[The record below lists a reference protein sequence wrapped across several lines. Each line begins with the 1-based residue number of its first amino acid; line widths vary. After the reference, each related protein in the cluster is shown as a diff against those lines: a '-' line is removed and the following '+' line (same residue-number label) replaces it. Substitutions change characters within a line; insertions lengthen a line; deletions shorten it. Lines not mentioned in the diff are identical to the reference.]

1 MKKNFHKLIAFLALV
16 IIMFIA
22 IISFGFARNKEKF
35 KEATVDKMLETVEE
49 KKEMI
54 VYFGQEDCSACAVF
68 SDILMDL
75 KKRTKQEIFYLDA
88 NSLDENEK
96 RVLEEYYVSETPT
109 LIVISKGDMVF
120 YRNLTV
126 AEDIEKALSN
136 LNIEK
141 ERINSVEI
149 IDFDELEQKFQA
161 GTDFFIYIGREDCRD
176 CAKFFPILEQYVGDG
191 INRGMYYLD
200 VKEYRD
206 LAQLENANEEDID
219 FYEKIKEEFDIEWVP
234 SIYHVRN
241 NIIVSKY
248 EFLSEEFYRLDSDEQ
263 KEQEQMYI
271 EDFYMWMEKELK

>member
-1 MKKNFHKLIAFLALV
+1 MKKSFWKSIIIVVLILFLFLLYICFV
-16 IIMFIA
+16 
-22 IISFGFARNKEKF
+22 SNKAKF
-35 KEATVDKMLETVEE
+35 KETTVDKMLETLEE

-54 VYFGQEDCSACAVF
+54 VYFGQEDCSACTVF

-75 KKRTKQEIFYLDA
+75 KKETKQEIFYLDA

-126 AEDIEKALSN
+126 AEDIEKAINN

-141 ERINSVEI
+141 ERINSIEK
-149 IDFDELEQKFQA
+149 IDFEELEQKFQT

-176 CAKFFPILEQYVGDG
+176 CAKFSLILEQYVGDG

-200 VKEYRD
+200 IKKYRD

-219 FYEKIKEEFDIEWVP
+219 LYEKIKKEFNIEWVP

-248 EFLSEEFYRLDSDEQ
+248 EFLSEEYYRLDSDEQ

-271 EDFYMWMEKELK
+271 EDFYMWMEEEFK